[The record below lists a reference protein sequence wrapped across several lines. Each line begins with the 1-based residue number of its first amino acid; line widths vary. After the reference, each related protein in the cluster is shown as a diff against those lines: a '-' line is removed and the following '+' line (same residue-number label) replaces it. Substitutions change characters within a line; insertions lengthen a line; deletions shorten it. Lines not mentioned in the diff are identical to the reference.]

1 MARKFTRAPPRT
13 SAGRASPSP
22 DMTDLLVIGAGHNG
36 LVCACYA
43 AAAGLSVRIVE
54 RREVVGGAAVTEEF
68 APGFR
73 NSTASYTVSLLN
85 PKVIRDLDL
94 YTNGLKIVERDIS
107 NFWPLGTKSG
117 EYLKLTFDE
126 ARNIEE
132 FARHSKK
139 DADALPRYSEAIGKA
154 ADVLR
159 ALVLDIP
166 PNLGGGPRDFF
177 RALMTGG
184 RLSRLKLAEQRLI
197 LDLFT
202 KSAAEFLKGYFEHP
216 AIIGAFAFDGIVGAY
231 ASPETPGTAYVLLHH
246 AFGEVNGKKGRW
258 GHAIGG
264 MGAISEAMKRV
275 AEARGV
281 EITTSAPVAE
291 VIVENGRAAGVKLEN
306 GEVVRAR
313 AVAANVDPKRLLT
326 KLVGAGAL
334 GADMRK
340 RMENYA
346 CGSGTFRMNVALS
359 ELPEFSCLP
368 GKEAAE
374 HHRSGIIIGP
384 SVHYLDRAY
393 LDARTYGWSREPVV
407 EMLLPSTMDDSL
419 APPGKH
425 VASLFCQHFAPELS
439 DGRNWDLC
447 RNDAAES
454 IVETVTRYA
463 PNFRASIIARQIH
476 SPLDLERKFGLTGGD
491 IMHGRLSLD
500 QMFSLR
506 PQAGHGDYRMPVK
519 GLYLCGAGA
528 HPGGGVTGA
537 PGHNAAKV
545 IIEDSRRRRIP
556 A

>member
-1 MARKFTRAPPRT
+1 
-13 SAGRASPSP
+13 
-22 DMTDLLVIGAGHNG
+22 MTDLLIIGAGHNG
-36 LVCACYA
+36 LVCAAYC
-43 AAAGLSVRIVE
+43 AAAGLKVRMVE

-68 APGFR
+68 YPGFR

-85 PKVIRDLDL
+85 PKVIADLDL
-94 YTNGLKIVERDIS
+94 YANGLRIVERDIS
-107 NFWPLGTKSG
+107 NFWPLGSKPG

-126 ARNIEE
+126 ARTVAE
-132 FARHSKK
+132 FARHSAK
-139 DADALPRYSEAIGKA
+139 DAAALPRYSEAIGKA

-159 ALVLDIP
+159 GLVLEAP
-166 PNLGGGPRDFF
+166 PNLGGGLPDFW
-177 RALMTGG
+177 RALKTGDMLR
-184 RLSRLKLAEQRLI
+184 RLRARDQTLV

-202 KSAAEFLKGYFEHP
+202 KSAAEFLRGYFEHP

-264 MGAISEAMKRV
+264 MGAITQAMRRV

-281 EITTSAPVAE
+281 EIVTDAAVAE
-291 VIVENGRAAGVKLEN
+291 LLVEDGRAAGVKLEN

-326 KLVGAGAL
+326 KLTPVGAIDEGV
-334 GADMRK
+334 RH

-346 CGSGTFRMNVALS
+346 CGSGTFRLNVALS
-359 ELPEFSCLP
+359 ELPDFDCLP
-368 GKEAAE
+368 GREAGE
-374 HHRSGIIIGP
+374 HHRSGIVIGP
-384 SVHYLDRAY
+384 SVRYLDRAF
-393 LDARTYGWSREPVV
+393 LDARMYGWSREPVV
-407 EMLLPSTMDDSL
+407 EILIPSTMDDSL
-419 APPGKH
+419 APEGKH
-425 VASLFCQHFAPELS
+425 VASLFCQQFAPELS
-439 DGRNWDLC
+439 DGRTWDMC
-447 RNDAAES
+447 RDDAVKTIIDA
-454 IVETVTRYA
+454 IARYA
-463 PNFRASIIARQIH
+463 PNFRRSILGMQVH

-500 QMFSLR
+500 QMFSTR
-506 PQAGHGDYRMPVK
+506 PQAGYADYRMPVK

-537 PGHNAAKV
+537 PGHNAAKA
-545 IIEDSRRRRIP
+545 IIEDFRKRRIP